1 VDTIIRALYVL
12 GYNSP
17 RKFVTFEPLGPGGD
31 PYPAMYGKPNPAK
44 LDPLVNDSVRYFRE
58 REEAVLAA

>member
-1 VDTIIRALYVL
+1 
-12 GYNSP
+12 
-17 RKFVTFEPLGPGGD
+17 
-31 PYPAMYGKPNPAK
+31 MYGKPNPAK